1 MSNIGNKETFAKNLI
16 YYIERSGRTQVEIA
30 DAIGVSKSTL
40 TEWTKARKYPRIDKI
55 ELLSNYFGIQK
66 SDLIEEKLSDDTKK
80 DNDILSDIIVKAQM
94 DDNLMYILESI
105 NTMNNSQLELLRHYV
120 DALNK

>member
-55 ELLSNYFGIQK
+55 ELLANYFGIQK

>member
-1 MSNIGNKETFAKNLI
+1 MSNIGNKKTFSKNLT
-16 YYIERSGRTQVEIA
+16 YYIERSGKMQTEIA

-55 ELLSNYFGIQK
+55 ELLANYFSIQK
-66 SDLIEEKLSDDTKK
+66 SDLIEEKLSDETKK
-80 DNDILSDIIVKAQM
+80 DNDVLTDFIVKARM
-94 DDNLMYILESI
+94 SDDIMYLVESI
-105 NTMNNSQLELLRHYV
+105 NCMNKDKLELLRHYL